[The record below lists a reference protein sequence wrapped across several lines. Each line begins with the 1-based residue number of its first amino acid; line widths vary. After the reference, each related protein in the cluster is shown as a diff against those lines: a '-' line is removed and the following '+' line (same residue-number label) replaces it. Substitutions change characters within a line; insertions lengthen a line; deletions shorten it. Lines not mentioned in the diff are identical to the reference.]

1 MNNPNDFSNIIGRLA
16 YGVISISLMFISF
29 IMIGSALWDIWS
41 NIAEKNKLMG
51 ALLNGIN
58 LIVISMAV
66 FDVSKFLI
74 EEEVFG
80 RKEKESPYEERMR
93 LTRFLVIITIAI
105 SLEALVFIFDAAK
118 TDIRTLVYPTFLLFA
133 DIAMVFGLG
142 VYHKLT
148 RETPM
153 DRGE

>member
-1 MNNPNDFSNIIGRLA
+1 MNTSSQMASIVGRVT
-16 YGVISISLMFISF
+16 YGVISLSLMLISL

-41 NIAEKNKLMG
+41 SMAENNRLMS

-66 FDVSKFLI
+66 FDVSKFLV

-80 RKEKESPYEERMR
+80 SKEKESPYEERMR

-118 TDIRTLVYPTFLLFA
+118 SDIRTLVYPTFLLIA
-133 DIAMVFGLG
+133 DIAMVFALG

-148 RETPM
+148 LETPVGP
-153 DRGE
+153 GE

>member
-1 MNNPNDFSNIIGRLA
+1 MNTPNELANIVGRLA
-16 YGVISISLMFISF
+16 YGVISISLMLISF

-41 NIAEKNKLMG
+41 SMAEKNKLIG
-51 ALLNGIN
+51 ALLNGVN
-58 LIVISMAV
+58 LIVIAMAV

-118 TDIRTLVYPTFLLFA
+118 TDIRTLVYPTFLLIA
-133 DIAMVFGLG
+133 DIAMVFSLG

-148 RETPM
+148 RET
-153 DRGE
+153 